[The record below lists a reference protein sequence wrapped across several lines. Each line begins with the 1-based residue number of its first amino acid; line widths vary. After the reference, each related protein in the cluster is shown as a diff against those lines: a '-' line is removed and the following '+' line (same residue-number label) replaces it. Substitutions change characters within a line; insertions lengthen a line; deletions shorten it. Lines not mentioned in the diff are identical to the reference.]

1 MLQKEFVD
9 KCNEGIVRMK
19 KELKHRKGLAVQ
31 D

>member
-9 KCNEGIVRMK
+9 KCNEAIVRMK